1 MSKES
6 VVFVSGNFNILHPGH
21 FRLLRFAK
29 ECGKKLIVGVYS
41 DNHPNANAILP
52 EKLRLEAL
60 QSNNLIDECFLIE
73 EPVTDVIKRI
83 KPNIVVK
90 GKEYELQINEELEA
104 LTTYGGRL
112 VFSSGDV
119 FSSSELINY
128 ELNGIEESIKLTSQ
142 LSQYLLRHA
151 LSLDDLKRTLD
162 SMNNLRIL
170 VLGDLIIDEY
180 ITCDPLGMSQEDPTI
195 VVTPVD
201 QRLYVGGAGIVA
213 SHAAGLG
220 GNVDFI
226 TVTGEDL
233 TSEFAIKSL
242 EEMKVR
248 SHFFVDVNRPTTLKQ
263 RFRCKGK
270 TLLRVSKLYQGSI
283 NSTLQSAIYEKVTQL
298 IDSIDLVIFSDFNYG
313 CIPDD
318 LLNKLVELCNK
329 KNKLAVADSQC
340 SSQVG
345 DISRYKNMYLL
356 TPTEHEARLSVRDN
370 ESGLVVLA
378 EKLRNKAKAKN
389 LLLKIGE
396 EGVLVHAEAEKNSG
410 WVTDRIPALNKFP
423 KDVAGA
429 GDSMLIAVAMSL
441 ASGAKIWESAAL
453 GSIAAA
459 VQVGRVGNIP
469 LSVSELKK
477 HI

>member
-1 MSKES
+1 MNNDS

-29 ECGKKLIVGVYS
+29 ECGMKLIVGVYS
-41 DNHPNANAILP
+41 DKHPNANAILP
-52 EKLRLEAL
+52 EKLRLDAL
-60 QSNNLIDECFLIE
+60 QSNNLVDECFLIE
-73 EPVTDVIKRI
+73 DPVIDVIKRI

-104 LTTYGGRL
+104 LSTYGGRL

-119 FSSSELINY
+119 FSSSELINN
-128 ELNGIEESIKLTSQ
+128 ELKGIEESIKFTSQ
-142 LSQYLLRHA
+142 LNQYLFRHG
-151 LSLDDLKRTLD
+151 LSSDELKRILD

-201 QRLYVGGAGIVA
+201 HRLYIGGAGIVA
-213 SHAAGLG
+213 GHAAGLG
-220 GNVDFI
+220 GTVDFI
-226 TVTGEDL
+226 TVTGDDL
-233 TSEFAIKSL
+233 TSEFAKKSL

-248 SHFFVDVNRPTTLKQ
+248 THFFIDVNRPTTLKQ

-270 TLLRVSKLYQGSI
+270 TLLRVSRLCQGSI
-283 NSTLQSAIYEKVTQL
+283 NSTLQSFIYEKVMQL

-345 DISRYKNMYLL
+345 DISRFKNMYLL
-356 TPTEHEARLSVRDN
+356 TPTEHEARISVRDN
-370 ESGLVVLA
+370 ESGLVILA
-378 EKLRNKAKAKN
+378 EKLRNKANAKN

-396 EGVLVHAEAEKNSG
+396 EGVLVHAEAEKNNR

-429 GDSMLIAVAMSL
+429 GDSMLITVAMSL